1 MDEDGLLQMR
11 KIVEN
16 YYHRN
21 LSKYALIAQ
30 AINMVGSTYMRK
42 NLDNQS
48 VTPNEIV
55 MLAKYII
62 IEM

>member
-30 AINMVGSTYMRK
+30 AINIFTFLIEKTDV
-42 NLDNQS
+42 NNQCDQ
-48 VTPNEIV
+48 NHIDR
-55 MLAKYII
+55 
-62 IEM
+62 